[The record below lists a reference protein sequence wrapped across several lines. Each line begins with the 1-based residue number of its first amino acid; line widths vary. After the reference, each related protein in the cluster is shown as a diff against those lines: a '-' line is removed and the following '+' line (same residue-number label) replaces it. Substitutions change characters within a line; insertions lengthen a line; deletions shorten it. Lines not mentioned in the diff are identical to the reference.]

1 MLNSESI
8 KARNNVKVIGSGSK
22 TLLFGHGFGCD
33 QNMWRFLTPYL
44 EKQFKIVLF
53 DYVGS
58 GNSDISQYN
67 KQRYKKLEGYA
78 LDVIEVCTE
87 LNLSDVVFVGHSVSG
102 MIGALAAVERPDLIS
117 KINYGVSFSLLL
129 KFSAR
134 LPRRVRT
141 KKTYKNY

>member
-67 KQRYKKLEGYA
+67 KQR
-78 LDVIEVCTE
+78 
-87 LNLSDVVFVGHSVSG
+87 
-102 MIGALAAVERPDLIS
+102 
-117 KINYGVSFSLLL
+117 
-129 KFSAR
+129 
-134 LPRRVRT
+134 
-141 KKTYKNY
+141 